1 MKIPLLTLLL
11 FGALL
16 PLTQGQIMRY
26 TYENDE
32 EQNVTFEE
40 NVRFIV
46 DSIGELTIA
55 DVLADSSL
63 VVVDPRQVEMPD
75 TVYYL
80 WTSVELSNQSTVFRN
95 EFFGTTWDIDSMWT
109 YTTVGDQV
117 TNLQI
122 TGEGVSI
129 WNKHSPSI
137 HNTTPLSLLPG
148 ETKTFWLR
156 FRVRLPSTK
165 RNIRHNQLFNVA
177 SRAPVNKFITVPIVW
192 AFFYLGFMVLFCL
205 LSLFMYR
212 LFRDRIFLYFGG
224 LMLSFGFYFMIIPR
238 VSDAFLIDYFP
249 RHQYLFLEWAISG
262 IVFCFSL
269 FVVNYLDLWQRYR
282 RYVRIA
288 FVYIVLMQAFAYLAP
303 LFTNRDVMWYYYNLL
318 LLFWI
323 VLCFF
328 VIGVAAWRKEP
339 KGKILFRMVLILFLA
354 SSLHLIQL
362 TKTNLSSNF
371 FNVFQL
377 GTMIFAAVLFYDL
390 FTRIDT
396 IRREKDRF
404 QELDQLK
411 SRFFA
416 NISHEFRTPLTLI
429 MGPLHQLKEKQP
441 DAEDRKLMGLMHRN
455 AERLLNLINQILD
468 LSKLEAGKMKLDL
481 QQVNFPAFLKGI
493 VMSFE
498 SLAEQQGVRLHFASE
513 VDELEL
519 AVDLGKMEQI
529 FNNLLSNAFKFTKV
543 SEEVSVLLTVKEEW
557 VTVLVKDTGRGIPAD
572 QLPHI
577 FNRFFQADEAK
588 TEDVPGTGIGL
599 TLVKELVH
607 LHGGTI
613 DVRSIENKR
622 TSFRLRFPLMSISA
636 SEQAGEE
643 VFMSTSSSS
652 SFTFPDRELVPA
664 TDYTLPFL
672 PIDRHSSS
680 IPLVLIIEDHEDVR
694 FYIKQNL
701 RQHYRL
707 LEAPDGQDG
716 IDKALE
722 YQPDLIISDVMMPK
736 KNGYEVCRTL
746 KNDQRTSHI
755 PLILLTAK
763 AAREEK
769 LHGLEEGADDYLLKP
784 FDTEELQLRVR
795 NLIASRQQLRRQFTE
810 PAEQAIIDPQLNAID
825 RAFLEKV
832 YAILDTHLD
841 NEQFSVDVLA
851 EEIGMSRRH
860 LNRKLSALTDLSANP
875 FIRNYRLQKALL
887 MLQRQEG
894 NVSEVALATGFSS
907 TAYFVKCFREKFGQ
921 TPGSL

>member
-1 MKIPLLTLLL
+1 MKIPLLTFL
-11 FGALL
+11 FLWALL
-16 PLTQGQIMRY
+16 PLAQGQILRY
-26 TYENDE
+26 TYEDDE
-32 EQNVTFEE
+32 EQNVWFEE
-40 NVRFIV
+40 EIRFIV

-55 DVLADSSL
+55 DVLADSNL

-75 TVYYL
+75 TIYYL

-95 EFFGTTWDIDSMWT
+95 EFFVTLWDIDSMWV

-122 TGEGVSI
+122 TGEGVSS
-129 WNKHSPSI
+129 WNKHSPSVK
-137 HNTTPLSLLPG
+137 NMTPLNLLPG

-156 FRVRLPSTK
+156 FRIRVPSTK
-165 RNIRHNQLFNVA
+165 HFLHRLF
-177 SRAPVNKFITVPIVW
+177 RIQPIAPINKYITINFVW
-192 AFFYLGFMVLFCL
+192 QSFYLGFMVLFCL
-205 LSLFMYR
+205 LSLYMYR
-212 LFRDRIFLYFGG
+212 LFWDRIFLYFGG
-224 LMLSFGFYFMIIPR
+224 LMLSFGCYFMILSR
-238 VSDAFLIDYFP
+238 VSDAFLLVYFP
-249 RHQYLFLEWAISG
+249 NSQYLFQNWAISG
-262 IVFCFSL
+262 IVFCFS
-269 FVVNYLDLWQRYR
+269 FFIVNYLDLSQRYR

-288 FVYIVLMQAFAYLAP
+288 ITYIVLMETFAHLAP
-303 LFTNRDVMWYYYNLL
+303 FIIDHNVMVICHNKMLL
-318 LLFWI
+318 LWV
-323 VLCFF
+323 VLCFLP
-328 VIGVAAWRKEP
+328 IGVTAWRKEP
-339 KGKILFRMVLILFLA
+339 KGKMLLRTVMILFVA
-354 SSLHLIQL
+354 SGAHLLQINRVQPG
-362 TKTNLSSNF
+362 TGSAFS
-371 FNVFQL
+371 VFQF
-377 GTMIFAAVLFYDL
+377 GTMVFAAVLFYDL

-429 MGPLHQLKEKQP
+429 MGPLNQLKEKQP

-481 QQVNFPAFLKGI
+481 QQVNFPALLKGI

-513 VDELEL
+513 VDELAL
-519 AVDLGKMEQI
+519 AVDPNKMEQI

-543 SEEVSVLLTVKEEW
+543 SEEVSVLLTVKEDW
-557 VTVLVKDTGRGIPAD
+557 VTVFVKDTGRGIPAD

-622 TSFRLRFPLMSISA
+622 TSFRLRFPVVISPA
-636 SEQAGEE
+636 GEQTGEE
-643 VFMSTSSSS
+643 VFMSTSSS
-652 SFTFPDRELVPA
+652 FTFPDKEVIPA
-664 TDYTLPFL
+664 TDYKLPFL
-672 PIDRHSSS
+672 PLDRHSSTT
-680 IPLVLIIEDHEDVR
+680 PLVLIIEDHEDVR

-763 AAREEK
+763 ASREEK

-795 NLIASRQQLRRQFTE
+795 NLIASRQQLRQQFTE
-810 PAEQAIIDPQLNAID
+810 PAEQAIIDPQLNATD
-825 RAFLEKV
+825 RAFLEQV
-832 YAILDTHLD
+832 YAVLDTHLD

-921 TPGSL
+921 TPGSM

>member
-1 MKIPLLTLLL
+1 MKIPLLTLLF

-16 PLTQGQIMRY
+16 PLTQGQIIQY
-26 TYENDE
+26 TYEDDE
-32 EQNVTFEE
+32 EQNIWFEE
-40 NVRFIV
+40 EMRFIV

-63 VVVDPRQVEMPD
+63 VFVDPKQVEMPD
-75 TVYYL
+75 TIYYL
-80 WTSVELSNQSTVFRN
+80 WTNVELSNQSKVFRN
-95 EFFGTTWDIDSMWT
+95 EFFGTIWDIDSMWT

-129 WNKHSPSI
+129 WDKHSPSVY
-137 HNTTPLSLLPG
+137 NTTPLSLLPG

-165 RNIRHNQLFNVA
+165 RYIRLNRLFSVA
-177 SRAPVNKFITVPIVW
+177 SIAPINKFIIVPIVW
-192 AFFYLGFMVLFCL
+192 SFFYLGFMVLFCL
-205 LSLFMYR
+205 LSFYMYS

-224 LMLSFGFYFMIIPR
+224 LMLSFGCFFMIIHR
-238 VSDAFLIDYFP
+238 VSDTFLIDYFP
-249 RHQYLFLEWAISG
+249 HQRYLFLYSAISG

-282 RYVRIA
+282 SYVRIA
-288 FVYIVLMQAFAYLAP
+288 FIYIILMEAFAHLAP
-303 LFTNRDVMWYYYNLL
+303 LFISREVLGHYHNLM

-328 VIGVAAWRKEP
+328 VIGMAAWRKEP
-339 KGKILFRMVLILFLA
+339 KGKILFRMALILILA
-354 SSLHLIQL
+354 SGIHILQL
-362 TKTNLSSNF
+362 TKTGLLGSF
-371 FNVFQL
+371 FNIFQL
-377 GTMIFAAVLFYDL
+377 STIIFAAVLFYDL

-429 MGPLHQLKEKQP
+429 MGPLNQLKEKQP
-441 DAEDRKLMGLMHRN
+441 DPEDRKLMGLMHRN

-481 QQVNFPAFLKGI
+481 QQVNFPALLKGI

-498 SLAEQQGVRLHFASE
+498 SFAEQQGVRLHFASE
-513 VDELEL
+513 VDELTL
-519 AVDLGKMEQI
+519 AVDPAKMEQI

-622 TSFRLRFPLMSISA
+622 TSFRLRFPVVSNP
-636 SEQAGEE
+636 AGEQKE
-643 VFMSTSSSS
+643 EEIFMRTSSST
-652 SFTFPDRELVPA
+652 FTFPDKELVPA
-664 TDYTLPFL
+664 TDHQLPFL
-672 PIDRHSSS
+672 PLDRHSSS
-680 IPLVLIIEDHEDVR
+680 TPLVLIIEDHEDVR

-707 LEAPDGQDG
+707 LEAADGQDG

-769 LHGLEEGADDYLLKP
+769 LHGLDEGADDYLLKP

-795 NLIASRQQLRRQFTE
+795 NLIASRQQLRQQFTE
-810 PAEQAIIDPQLNAID
+810 PAEQAVIDPQMNATD
-825 RAFLEKV
+825 RAFLEQV
-832 YAILDTHLD
+832 YAVLDTHLD

-887 MLQRQEG
+887 MLERQEG

>member
-16 PLTQGQIMRY
+16 PLTQGQILRY
-26 TYENDE
+26 TYVADE
-32 EQNVTFEE
+32 EQSVWLEE
-40 NVRFIV
+40 DMRFIV
-46 DSIGELTIA
+46 DSIGELAIA

-63 VVVDPRQVEMPD
+63 VVVDPLEVEMPD
-75 TVYYL
+75 TIYYL
-80 WTSVELSNQSTVFRN
+80 WTSVELSNQSKVFRN
-95 EFFGTTWDIDSMWT
+95 EFFVAHRAVDSMWI
-109 YTTVGDQV
+109 YTVAGDQV

-122 TGEGVSI
+122 TGEGVSV
-129 WNKHSPSI
+129 WNKHSGSI
-137 HNTTPLSLLPG
+137 KNLAALSLFPG

-156 FRVRLPSTK
+156 FRIRLPSTK
-165 RNIRHNQLFNVA
+165 RHLHRVFRIQPF
-177 SRAPVNKFITVPIVW
+177 APINKYVTISFVW
-192 AFFYLGFMVLFCL
+192 QSFYLGFMVLFCL
-205 LSLFMYR
+205 LSLYMYR
-212 LFRDRIFLYFGG
+212 LFWDRIFFYFAG
-224 LMLSFGFYFMIIPR
+224 LMLSFGLYFMASSQ
-238 VSDAFLIDYFP
+238 VSDTFLIAYFP
-249 RHQYLFLEWAISG
+249 YRRFLLLKLAITG

-269 FVVNYLDLWQRYR
+269 FVINYLGLRQRYR
-282 RYVRIA
+282 RYVGIA
-288 FVYIVLMQAFAYLAP
+288 FFFIVFMEAFAHLAP
-303 LFTNRDVMWYYYNLL
+303 LFTSNDVVVNYHNLML
-318 LLFWI
+318 FFWI
-323 VLCFF
+323 ILCFLPI
-328 VIGVAAWRKEP
+328 VIAAWRKEP
-339 KGKILFRMVLILFLA
+339 KGKILLQTVMILFIA
-354 SSLHLIQL
+354 SGLHIL
-362 TKTNLSSNF
+362 TINGADLHPVEENI
-371 FNVFQL
+371 FQF
-377 GTMIFAAVLFYDL
+377 GTMIFAGVLFYDL
-390 FTRIDT
+390 FNRIDT

-481 QQVNFPAFLKGI
+481 QEVNFPAFLKGM

-513 VDELEL
+513 VDELTL
-519 AVDLGKMEQI
+519 AVDPGKMEQI
-529 FNNLLSNAFKFTKV
+529 FNNLLSNAFKFTKI
-543 SEEVSVLLTVKEEW
+543 SEEVSVLLTVNEEW
-557 VTVLVKDTGRGIPAD
+557 VTVFVKDTGRGIPAD

-588 TEDVPGTGIGL
+588 AEDVPGTGIGL

-622 TSFRLRFPLMSISA
+622 TSFRLRFPLVSNSA
-636 SEQAGEE
+636 IEQAGEE
-643 VFMSTSSSS
+643 AAMRTSS
-652 SFTFPDRELVPA
+652 SFTFPDKELVPA
-664 TDYTLPFL
+664 TDYKLPFL
-672 PIDRHSSS
+672 PLDRHSSTT
-680 IPLVLIIEDHEDVR
+680 PLVLIIEDHEDVR

-795 NLIASRQQLRRQFTE
+795 NLIASRQQLRQQFTE
-810 PAEQAIIDPQLNAID
+810 PAEQAVIDPQLNATD
-825 RAFLEKV
+825 RAFLEQV
-832 YAILDTHLD
+832 YAVLDTHLD

-887 MLQRQEG
+887 MLERQEG

>member
-1 MKIPLLTLLL
+1 LW
-11 FGALL
+11 ALL
-16 PLTQGQIMRY
+16 PLAQGQMLQY
-26 TYENDE
+26 TYEDDE
-32 EQNVTFEE
+32 EQSVWFKEDT
-40 NVRFIV
+40 RFIV

-55 DVLADSSL
+55 DILADSSL
-63 VVVDPRQVEMPD
+63 VVVDPKQVEMPD
-75 TVYYL
+75 TIYYL
-80 WTSVELSNQSTVFRN
+80 WTSVELSNQSKVFRN
-95 EFFGTTWDIDSMWT
+95 ELFTTIWEIDSMWT

-122 TGEGVSI
+122 TGEGVSVWI
-129 WNKHSPSI
+129 KHSPSLYNI
-137 HNTTPLSLLPG
+137 TALSLFPG

-156 FRVRLPSTK
+156 FRVRLPSIE
-165 RNIRHNQLFNVA
+165 RPIRLNRLFSIQPIA
-177 SRAPVNKFITVPIVW
+177 SFNRYNTVLIVW
-192 AFFYLGFMVLFCL
+192 QSFYLGFMVLFCL
-205 LSLFMYR
+205 LSLYMYR
-212 LFRDRIFLYFGG
+212 LFWDRIFLYFGG
-224 LMLSFGFYFMIIPR
+224 LMLSFGCYFMIVR
-238 VSDAFLIDYFP
+238 GVSDIFFLDYFP
-249 RHQYLFLEWAISG
+249 HHQYIFLHWAISG

-269 FVVNYLDLWQRYR
+269 FIVKYLDLWQRYR
-282 RYVRIA
+282 NYVRIA
-288 FVYIVLMQAFAYLAP
+288 FIYLVFIQAFAHIAYPFMGGYAMGQYHNP
-303 LFTNRDVMWYYYNLL
+303 M
-318 LLFWI
+318 LLFWM
-323 VLCFF
+323 VLCFV

-339 KGKILFRMVLILFLA
+339 KGKMLFKMVMILFLA
-354 SSLHLIQL
+354 AGFHTLKIIARKESDIS
-362 TKTNLSSNF
+362 

-429 MGPLHQLKEKQP
+429 MGPLNQLKEKQP
-441 DAEDRKLMGLMHRN
+441 DAEDRKLMSLMHRN

-481 QQVNFPAFLKGI
+481 QQVNFPALLKGI

-513 VDELEL
+513 VDELAL
-519 AVDLGKMEQI
+519 AVDPGKMEQI
-529 FNNLLSNAFKFTKV
+529 FNNLLSNAFKFTKI
-543 SEEVSVLLTVKEEW
+543 SEEVSVLLTVKEDW
-557 VTVLVKDTGRGIPAD
+557 VTVFVKDTGRGIPAD

-577 FNRFFQADEAK
+577 FNRFFQADETK

-622 TSFRLRFPLMSISA
+622 TSFRLRFPVVSNPA
-636 SEQAGEE
+636 VEPTGEE
-643 VFMSTSSSS
+643 VFMNTSSSS
-652 SFTFPDRELVPA
+652 PSFTFPEKELVPA
-664 TDYTLPFL
+664 PDYKLPFL
-672 PIDRHSSS
+672 PLDRHSSNT
-680 IPLVLIIEDHEDVR
+680 PLVLIIEDHEDVR

-795 NLIASRQQLRRQFTE
+795 NLIASRQQLRQQFTE
-810 PAEQAIIDPQLNAID
+810 PAEQAVIDPQMNATD
-825 RAFLEKV
+825 RAFLEQV
-832 YAILDTHLD
+832 YSILDSHLD

-887 MLQRQEG
+887 MLERQEG
-894 NVSEVALATGFSS
+894 NVSEVAIATGFSS